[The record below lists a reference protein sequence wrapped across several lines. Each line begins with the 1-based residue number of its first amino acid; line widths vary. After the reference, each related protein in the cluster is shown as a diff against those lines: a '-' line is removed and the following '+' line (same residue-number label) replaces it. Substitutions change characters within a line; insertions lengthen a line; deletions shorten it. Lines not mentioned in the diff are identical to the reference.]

1 MTKKPFL
8 LAVEFVALSVP
19 LTWLWIEWGREA
31 YPQLFLKVVTP
42 ILPSVRP
49 SHLPDRFVNYVPF
62 LLLMVITPGMGLV
75 RRVVGTAAGFALIF
89 LTHVAFTW
97 FAIAIDRYPELAS
110 RPFRSIFPAFI
121 LLDAFPIALWAI
133 LAADFLRELMSGARR
148 KAPAEP
154 TRRA

>member
-49 SHLPDRFVNYVPF
+49 SHLPDRFGHP
-62 LLLMVITPGMGLV
+62 
-75 RRVVGTAAGFALIF
+75 
-89 LTHVAFTW
+89 LT
-97 FAIAIDRYPELAS
+97 
-110 RPFRSIFPAFI
+110 
-121 LLDAFPIALWAI
+121 
-133 LAADFLRELMSGARR
+133 
-148 KAPAEP
+148 
-154 TRRA
+154 